1 MGAKKAGNL
10 DDGAIQSAAM
20 RSAILFFP
28 AVLTL
33 ACGSDEVPPKEV
45 PSPAQVRSYFGIN
58 TDSCFRYAYSAGGA
72 TVYARISYTGPNM
85 TSIAGKTVFV
95 RAYSKE
101 SGGLPEEW
109 FLNTESNGQVR
120 LLRSTEGQGGSRITR
135 RYETEPQPLFAELV
149 FDKMNQPGVAVG
161 DRFEVE
167 ATPKA
172 CIGNGDCTD
181 APTEKHTWT
190 VLALDRMVT
199 TPEGQVPAVELEYRV
214 QAGADAPRV
223 STYSLVPGKGIAKFT
238 DFTGTLHQVC
248 AWRTCDAA
256 GACTG
261 AASCND
267 LICN

>member
-1 MGAKKAGNL
+1 
-10 DDGAIQSAAM
+10 M
-20 RSAILFFP
+20 RLGLLLAPFALL
-28 AVLTL
+28 A
-33 ACGSDEVPPKEV
+33 ACGGDDPPPKEV

-58 TDSCFRYAYSAGGA
+58 TESCFRYAYSAGGA
-72 TVYARISYTGPNM
+72 TVYARISYSGPNM
-85 TSIAGKTVFV
+85 TSIAGKTVYL

-109 FLNTESNGQVR
+109 FLDTESNAEVR

-135 RYETEPQPLFAELV
+135 RYETEPQPLFAELA
-149 FDKMNQPGVAVG
+149 FDKMNQPSVAVG

-167 ATPKA
+167 STPKE

-181 APTEKHTWT
+181 APAEKHTWT

-199 TPEGQVPAVELEYRV
+199 TPEGMLPAVELEYRV
-214 QAGADAPRV
+214 QAGTNAPRV
-223 STYSLVPGKGIAKFT
+223 STWSLIPGRGIAKFT

-248 AWRTCDAA
+248 AWRTCDAS

-261 AASCND
+261 APSCND
-267 LICN
+267 LVCN